1 MNDKYMMRGGA
12 GTAVG
17 APGTSASLAKIL
29 FGGLES
35 KEDGQAKKPPA
46 SKGALGPHNSRKRH
60 RPRSFSSS
68 GSENSPSPSVSKKA
82 ALQTYSKHGKSGAL
96 NAVTSARPRTVS
108 TGGNG
113 GSPADT
119 SAASATDKD
128 YILFSPAQQA
138 SILERQKKRGP
149 DDSSANLSV
158 SVLAPPAGLDRT
170 LLENS
175 LAATG
180 HSVHMALPE
189 DLADK
194 LLLASW
200 GLPGAVLEKYG
211 HLGVVQMFEWQAECL
226 MLGQV
231 LSGKNLVYS
240 APTSAGKTLVAEL
253 LILKRVLETRKKALF
268 ILPFV
273 SVAKEKTYYLQS
285 LFQEVGVQVGGYMGS
300 SSPACGFSSLDV
312 AVCTIEK
319 ANGLVNRLI
328 EENRIDLLGMM
339 VVDELHMLGDSHR
352 GYLLE
357 LLLTKVRY
365 VAQKRAALKK
375 DGSTVGSQ
383 NEVQI
388 VGMSATLPN
397 LGLLASWLNAELYH
411 TDFRPVPLKEHVK
424 IGRTVFDSAM
434 TPVREFEPLIQVKG
448 DEDHIASLCYETIRE
463 GHAILIFCPSKNWCE
478 KLADTIAREFYNLYQ
493 RAWQEKAGELVIC
506 LHGKNCSYSKELI
519 VWYCYPPSPALRAAI
534 TNHED
539 PIQPTR
545 QSLDFV
551 RRAVD
556 EDEDAAQERRAA
568 RCIWISG
575 KKGLTEREAA
585 ELIVAEAR
593 KLLRED
599 LAGMGIQWDPNG
611 NGDSSFTSSGP
622 SLDKGSHSSP
632 RREGRSEKA
641 SKSTRETSHNNL
653 FPPAGEGKRT
663 ADSEKSL
670 LPESREA
677 TTSSNA
683 SGPGHLQNSVRST
696 TKEKATIPT
705 KNESLV
711 CQDNELSTE
720 PPITDHNPERL
731 SNVASETK
739 PKTRNTTSMASPI
752 ADNFKKIKD
761 EVANKSRGDQS
772 GEASVSMKPNSN
784 VLQCDAVMKETAG
797 EKKKTLQ
804 FSEIKDIQGERPD
817 IEMARIANTSPP
829 APIQPAD
836 TLQEHQSVF
845 GSFHH
850 KQNEMN
856 APCRQTEPASEVAA
870 TKPVPCFPGDVHSPD
885 FCAASRTFED
895 SFQLDT
901 QTEKIMQ
908 QQQQQVAS
916 ESEREQRDR
925 DTKLPAELSNH
936 NSGTQSLAAIDL
948 VREETHVDVGDPR
961 EEQITHLSQVTVNAV
976 QNVSNHLDEPKLISE
991 GPEKQAQLKKC
1002 SWSRGNDVSLTDT
1015 QLQSLFQTLHT
1026 QPREERGSPQNL
1038 AEIQTCVAPVEEALP
1053 CNQVAETSLNMSD
1066 SFLFDSFNEDLGI
1079 VPKLEEPALNPASGS
1094 DKETL
1099 QTIQLSLPIDDLI
1112 EEQDEPIKCEEASI
1126 SFSQLDSFQMVEV
1139 LDHAE
1144 LPVVSESQGKNKIP
1158 RCPDP
1163 LPCES
1168 LEKSFKIRERTVAM
1182 RNQEWSDLSFNLTQ
1196 GMQELLD
1203 QCSSPA
1209 SNHKSHNLHLTQP
1222 QQVVVDPCVREVY
1235 PKREEPTMGLEAQ
1248 DPPHTPSVD
1257 PCFLAS
1263 DNSTPI
1269 SESAEKPNS
1278 RPGSRNDLIPPTPP
1292 SASTSGMMIGVSC
1305 VKSRTRDELGQSMIF
1320 PSLDAEEETFLGSR
1334 SEVEECMD
1342 VAEDEPVLNEGFSLV
1357 LSQDSVPLPPSS
1369 SEEFSII
1376 DVASDQNLFH
1386 IFLKEWR
1393 NQKTFS
1399 LAVACEKRTQPASSR
1414 SCIGGRF
1421 KPAQSSRQMPA
1432 KEDGLPIQGWG
1443 DVLLVGV
1450 AVCWGGKD
1458 AYYLSLQREQDQ
1470 SDISASLAPPPLDQ
1484 NLSVKDRLWHVQS
1497 TLQQKEAQRTVIMY
1511 NFIEQ
1516 YKALVLG
1523 CRASVTGHFQDP
1535 KVACWLLDPGSK
1547 ERTIHNMV
1555 ANFLPHELPLLDGV
1569 GTGQGVQS
1577 LGLCADGDQSGRY
1590 RAAIESVL
1598 VFSIMTK
1605 LNGLIE
1611 REKLQDVFRNVE
1623 MPTQYCLALLE
1634 LNGIGFSTEEC
1645 ETQKHVM
1652 QAKLNE
1658 IEAQAYQLAGHSFSL
1673 TSPDDVAQVLFIEL
1687 KLPPN
1692 GDVKGQGNKKTLGYT
1707 RRAAINGNRIRLSK
1721 QFSTVKDVLE
1731 KLKPLHPLPGLI
1743 LEWKRITN
1751 AITKVVF
1758 PLQREKSYS
1767 QTLDMERIYPASQ
1780 THTATGRVSFTEP
1793 NIQNV
1798 PKDFE
1803 IEMPRLVE
1811 ESPPS
1816 QDPGPSNL
1824 SKNRGKKKKFALTKL
1839 QADQIPAEKGV
1850 SFFVS
1855 MRHAFIPFSGGLILG
1870 ADYCQLELRILAHLS
1885 RDRRLVQVLNG
1896 GTDVFRS
1903 IAAEWKMVDPNAVT
1917 DNMRQQAKQICYGII
1932 YGMGAK
1938 SLGEQMGI
1946 EENDAASYI
1955 ESFKARYSGI
1965 RRFLKETVKN
1975 CTSNGFVQTIL
1986 GRRRYL
1992 PAIKDS
1998 NHHARAHAERQAVNT
2013 TVQGSAADIVKTATV
2028 NIQKRLEAA
2037 FPSVPKSHR
2046 HRAQPRPAER
2056 TERRGNFSPPSR
2068 GAFFILQLHDELLY
2082 EVAEDDVIQVAQI
2095 IKSEMENAVKLSVS
2109 LKVKVKF
2116 GPSWGDLQDFDL

>member
-1 MNDKYMMRGGA
+1 
-12 GTAVG
+12 
-17 APGTSASLAKIL
+17 
-29 FGGLES
+29 
-35 KEDGQAKKPPA
+35 
-46 SKGALGPHNSRKRH
+46 
-60 RPRSFSSS
+60 
-68 GSENSPSPSVSKKA
+68 
-82 ALQTYSKHGKSGAL
+82 
-96 NAVTSARPRTVS
+96 
-108 TGGNG
+108 
-113 GSPADT
+113 
-119 SAASATDKD
+119 
-128 YILFSPAQQA
+128 
-138 SILERQKKRGP
+138 
-149 DDSSANLSV
+149 
-158 SVLAPPAGLDRT
+158 
-170 LLENS
+170 
-175 LAATG
+175 
-180 HSVHMALPE
+180 
-189 DLADK
+189 
-194 LLLASW
+194 
-200 GLPGAVLEKYG
+200 
-211 HLGVVQMFEWQAECL
+211 
-226 MLGQV
+226 
-231 LSGKNLVYS
+231 
-240 APTSAGKTLVAEL
+240 
-253 LILKRVLETRKKALF
+253 
-268 ILPFV
+268 
-273 SVAKEKTYYLQS
+273 
-285 LFQEVGVQVGGYMGS
+285 
-300 SSPACGFSSLDV
+300 
-312 AVCTIEK
+312 
-319 ANGLVNRLI
+319 
-328 EENRIDLLGMM
+328 
-339 VVDELHMLGDSHR
+339 
-352 GYLLE
+352 
-357 LLLTKVRY
+357 
-365 VAQKRAALKK
+365 
-375 DGSTVGSQ
+375 
-383 NEVQI
+383 
-388 VGMSATLPN
+388 
-397 LGLLASWLNAELYH
+397 
-411 TDFRPVPLKEHVK
+411 
-424 IGRTVFDSAM
+424 
-434 TPVREFEPLIQVKG
+434 
-448 DEDHIASLCYETIRE
+448 
-463 GHAILIFCPSKNWCE
+463 
-478 KLADTIAREFYNLYQ
+478 
-493 RAWQEKAGELVIC
+493 
-506 LHGKNCSYSKELI
+506 
-519 VWYCYPPSPALRAAI
+519 
-534 TNHED
+534 
-539 PIQPTR
+539 
-545 QSLDFV
+545 
-551 RRAVD
+551 
-556 EDEDAAQERRAA
+556 
-568 RCIWISG
+568 
-575 KKGLTEREAA
+575 
-585 ELIVAEAR
+585 
-593 KLLRED
+593 
-599 LAGMGIQWDPNG
+599 MGIQWDPNG
-611 NGDSSFTSSGP
+611 SGDTSFTSSGS
-622 SLDKGSHSSP
+622 SLDKDSHSSS
-632 RREGRSEKA
+632 RREDGSEKA
-641 SKSTRETSHNNL
+641 SKSTRETSQKNPS
-653 FPPAGEGKRT
+653 PPVGEGKRT
-663 ADSEKSL
+663 ADPEKSV
-670 LPESREA
+670 LPERREA
-677 TTSSNA
+677 TTSSNT
-683 SGPGHLQNSVRST
+683 SGPGRVQNSVPSK

-705 KNESLV
+705 KIESLV
-711 CQDNELSTE
+711 SQDNELSTE
-720 PPITDHNPERL
+720 PPITDNIPEHL
-731 SNVASETK
+731 SNVSSKTK
-739 PKTRNTTSMASPI
+739 PKTRNTTSMASPV

-761 EVANKSRGDQS
+761 EVANISRGDQS
-772 GEASVSMKPNSN
+772 GESSVSINPNSN
-784 VLQCDAVMKETAG
+784 VLQCDTVMKETAG

-804 FSEIKDIQGERPD
+804 FSEIKDLQGERPD
-817 IEMARIANTSPP
+817 IEIARIANTSPP
-829 APIQPAD
+829 APIQPTD

-856 APCRQTEPASEVAA
+856 APCRQTEPAPAVAE
-870 TKPVPCFPGDVHSPD
+870 TKPAPCFPGDVRSPD

-908 QQQQQVAS
+908 QQVAS
-916 ESEREQRDR
+916 ESEREQRDG
-925 DTKLPAELSNH
+925 DSKLAAELSNQ
-936 NSGTQSLAAIDL
+936 NSDTQSLAAFEL

-976 QNVSNHLDEPKLISE
+976 QNVSNHSDEPKLISE
-991 GPEKQAQLKKC
+991 GPERQAQLKTYEKY
-1002 SWSRGNDVSLTDT
+1002 SWLRGNDVSLTDT

-1026 QPREERGSPQNL
+1026 QPREERRSPQNL
-1038 AEIQTCVAPVEEALP
+1038 AEIQNCVAPEEDGFP

-1079 VPKLEEPALNPASGS
+1079 VPKLEEPTLNPASGS

-1099 QTIQLSLPIDDLI
+1099 QTIVKLSLPIDDLI
-1112 EEQDEPIKCEEASI
+1112 EEQDEPIRCEEASI

-1144 LPVVSESQGKNKIP
+1144 LPVVLESQSKNKIP
-1158 RCPDP
+1158 HCPDP

-1168 LEKSFKIRERTVAM
+1168 LEKSFKKRERTVAI
-1182 RNQEWSDLSFNLTQ
+1182 RNQEWSELSFNLTQ

-1203 QCSSPA
+1203 QCSSPS
-1209 SNHKSHNLHLTQP
+1209 SNHKSHNLHMTQL
-1222 QQVVVDPCVREVY
+1222 QQIVVDPCVKEIY
-1235 PKREEPTMGLEAQ
+1235 PKWEEPKIGLEAI

-1257 PCFLAS
+1257 PCLLAA
-1263 DNSTPI
+1263 DNSTPNVA
-1269 SESAEKPNS
+1269 SESAEKLDS
-1278 RPGSRNDLIPPTPP
+1278 RPESRNDLIPPTPP
-1292 SASTSGMMIGVSC
+1292 SASTSGMMIGMSC

-1342 VAEDEPVLNEGFSLV
+1342 IAEDEPVLDEGFSLH

-1376 DVASDQNLFH
+1376 DVASDQNLFQV
-1386 IFLKEWR
+1386 FLKEWR

-1421 KPAQSSRQMPA
+1421 KPAQSSRQIPA

-1497 TLQQKEAQRTVIMY
+1497 TLEQKEAQRTVIMY

-1598 VFSIMTK
+1598 VFSIMAK

-1707 RRAAINGNRIRLSK
+1707 RRAAINGNRVRLSK

-1767 QTLDMERIYPASQ
+1767 QTLDMERIYPVSQ

-1824 SKNRGKKKKFALTKL
+1824 SKNRGKKKKFAVPKL

-1855 MRHAFIPFSGGLILG
+1855 MRHAFIPFSGNSIHIR
-1870 ADYCQLELRILAHLS
+1870 APYNRCYF
-1885 RDRRLVQVLNG
+1885 LV
-1896 GTDVFRS
+1896 RS
-1903 IAAEWKMVDPNAVT
+1903 
-1917 DNMRQQAKQICYGII
+1917 
-1932 YGMGAK
+1932 
-1938 SLGEQMGI
+1938 L
-1946 EENDAASYI
+1946 
-1955 ESFKARYSGI
+1955 
-1965 RRFLKETVKN
+1965 FL
-1975 CTSNGFVQTIL
+1975 F
-1986 GRRRYL
+1986 
-1992 PAIKDS
+1992 
-1998 NHHARAHAERQAVNT
+1998 
-2013 TVQGSAADIVKTATV
+2013 
-2028 NIQKRLEAA
+2028 
-2037 FPSVPKSHR
+2037 
-2046 HRAQPRPAER
+2046 
-2056 TERRGNFSPPSR
+2056 
-2068 GAFFILQLHDELLY
+2068 
-2082 EVAEDDVIQVAQI
+2082 
-2095 IKSEMENAVKLSVS
+2095 
-2109 LKVKVKF
+2109 
-2116 GPSWGDLQDFDL
+2116 